1 MVLSRLFLPA
11 LAGILLFSPPAARAQ
26 GKTPWLGVYLDQS
39 QEGLVEIQQVLDG
52 SPAAKAGLRAGDLIL
67 ACDQVPVP
75 TVDALIER
83 VHKMKPGQ
91 KVKFRV
97 LRNRKKLE
105 ILVTL
110 GVSPEEAA
118 APPAPPRPP
127 LPLRPAPRK
136 ARPAPAG
143 PPMLHSPKDL
153 DRVLREARRKGKGKP
168 ILLEFNAPW
177 CGPGKVLD
185 ENLSRPPLKETLR
198 GFFGLYKV
206 DVDENPALADR
217 YKVDGIPHLQVID
230 DRGRPLGKVVGA
242 IDPAQVAYRLKRF
255 LPREEKAAKTGRKT
269 LRKVKSLQPVRRKP
283 ASPRGEDTNKRI
295 LQELIRIRKLLEE
308 IKNRLG

>member
-1 MVLSRLFLPA
+1 MVLSRLFFPA
-11 LAGILLFSPPAARAQ
+11 LAGILLFSSPSSLSQ

-83 VHKMKPGQ
+83 VHKMKPGR

-97 LRNRKKLE
+97 LRDRKKLE

-110 GVSPEEAA
+110 GVSPEEATI
-118 APPAPPRPP
+118 PPAPSKPPVPARPF
-127 LPLRPAPRK
+127 PRK
-136 ARPAPAG
+136 ARPAPSG
-143 PPMLHSPKDL
+143 PPVLHSPKDL
-153 DRVLREARRKGKGKP
+153 DRVLREARRKGGGKP

-206 DVDENPALADR
+206 DVDENSALADR

-242 IDPAQVAYRLKRF
+242 IDPARVAQRLRRF
-255 LPREEKAAKTGRKT
+255 LPGPSKAAKPARKT
-269 LRKVKSLQPVRRKP
+269 LKKVLFVRPARRK
-283 ASPRGEDTNKRI
+283 SSSRGEDTNERI